1 MFIKTINKNTITFIV
16 IENKMKFWIVYIKE
30 IFSIAELSK
39 KNILLIVFFSIFSS
53 FLDLLSIGIIGSLAE
68 LVINKKELPEFF
80 ILLDKLNLFGIY
92 LNNEN
97 SSAITAA
104 FLLIFV
110 FFIKFSTTV
119 LIFKFL
125 ISLRLELL
133 ASLRTKLMS
142 IYQDLEWPKY
152 INLDSSSIINTLT
165 TNSTRYT
172 NVLFSVLKIISE
184 IIILSLILSYLI
196 FYIGFEILLFIFF
209 FIFLAI
215 VYIAIFKKKI
225 IQKNQQIVFFNAK
238 LIQSIKESVAGLKE
252 MKINNRQF
260 LFIDRVAE
268 SAKKISKGTIFVS
281 VINYI
286 PRYFFEFVFMISV
299 IFILIVI
306 ILPDPTNALVYSGQ
320 FIVLLYGIMRL
331 VPAIS
336 SITSLFST
344 VTSNRVETKIIF
356 DALQEDRATIAVNK
370 NIKTEFEQIVFK
382 NVSFKYPDGNF
393 IFDNINFSFKKNDK
407 IILTGPS
414 GSGKTTLIDLMLC
427 LQKPYSGS
435 ILFNNSVDLTEE
447 IVKNHFYYLPQEKF
461 IFNETILNN
470 IALDSLDNID
480 QLSPKSKIA
489 IKDAV
494 RISEAEYFIENFP
507 KKYSENIGEFG
518 TKLSGGQ
525 KQRISLAR
533 ALFFSKDILILD
545 ESSSALDPNLEESVN
560 LSIQKNQDK
569 TVVCISHSDKIKKYF
584 NIHYHLESG
593 ELKRIK

>member
-1 MFIKTINKNTITFIV
+1 
-16 IENKMKFWIVYIKE
+16 MKFWIVYIKE

-39 KNILLIVFFSIFSS
+39 KTILLIVFFSIFSS

-68 LVINKKELPEFF
+68 LVINKKELPELF

-92 LNNEN
+92 LNNEI
-97 SSAITAA
+97 SPAITAA
-104 FLLIFV
+104 YLLIFV

-133 ASLRTKLMS
+133 ASLRKKLMS
-142 IYQDLEWPKY
+142 IYQGLEWPKY

-184 IIILSLILSYLI
+184 IIILSLILSYII
-196 FYIGFEILLFIFF
+196 FYVGFEILLFIFF

-215 VYIAIFKKKI
+215 IYIAIFKKKI
-225 IQKNQQIVFFNAK
+225 IQKNQQIVFSNTK
-238 LIQSIKESVAGLKE
+238 LIQSIKESIAGLKE

-260 LFIDRVAE
+260 LFIDSVAE
-268 SAKKISKGTIFVS
+268 SAKKISKGTRFVS

-286 PRYFFEFVFMISV
+286 PRYLFEFVFMISV

-344 VTSNRVETKIIF
+344 VTSNRAETKIIF
-356 DALQEDRATIAVNK
+356 DALQEDRATIAVNKNIKAVNK

-461 IFNETILNN
+461 IFNDTILNN

-560 LSIQKNQDK
+560 LSIQKNQGK

>member
-1 MFIKTINKNTITFIV
+1 
-16 IENKMKFWIVYIKE
+16 MKFWIVYIKE

-39 KNILLIVFFSIFSS
+39 KTILLIVFFSIFSS

-68 LVINKKELPEFF
+68 LVINKKELPELF

-92 LNNEN
+92 LNNEI
-97 SSAITAA
+97 SPAITAA
-104 FLLIFV
+104 YLLIFV

-133 ASLRTKLMS
+133 ASLRKKLMS
-142 IYQDLEWPKY
+142 IYQGLEWPKY

-184 IIILSLILSYLI
+184 IIILSLILSYII
-196 FYIGFEILLFIFF
+196 FYVGFEILLFIFF

-215 VYIAIFKKKI
+215 IYIAIFKKKI
-225 IQKNQQIVFFNAK
+225 IQKNQQIVFSNTK
-238 LIQSIKESVAGLKE
+238 LIQSIKESIAGLKE

-260 LFIDRVAE
+260 LFIDSVAE

-286 PRYFFEFVFMISV
+286 PRYLFEFVFMISV

-344 VTSNRVETKIIF
+344 VTSNRAETKIIF
-356 DALQEDRATIAVNK
+356 DALQEDRATIAVNKNIKAVNK

-461 IFNETILNN
+461 IFNDTILNN

-560 LSIQKNQDK
+560 LSIQKNQGK